1 MVLDPCSEARS
12 LAVSLRGGGLGD
24 WASKLEDIVDGG
36 STATEILM
44 GLRWTAGQ
52 ILDDPR
58 LDQATRSRLESLRAA
73 VDSLL
78 A

>member
-12 LAVSLRGGGLGD
+12 LAIRLRGGGLGD
-24 WASKLEDIVDGG
+24 WASKLENIVDGG

-44 GLRWTAGQ
+44 GLRWMAGQ
-52 ILDDPR
+52 ILGDTR
-58 LDQATRSRLESLRAA
+58 LDQATRSRLEHLRAA
-73 VDSLL
+73 VNSLL